1 MIYSGII
8 DKLYN
13 RRGWIYKIH
22 PLIKFIYIIIFLI
35 LILTTNY
42 LEFQKIFF
50 YLIFTFFL
58 IILGKVSIIK
68 ILKKVLGIL
77 PFFILISISFLF
89 FKKGTILEIS
99 LFKIFFFKIQSNYLN
114 FILILCKSINSL
126 ILVIFLIQTT
136 DFNLLIKSLDLI
148 LVPKI
153 ITSTILFVYRYIFV
167 LVDEIKRMELA
178 RNSRY
183 FGGFI
188 INQIVVYANIISVL
202 LIRSINRS
210 ERIYFAMVSR
220 GYDGEMKNLDFG
232 NFNKFD
238 FLFLFLFSSI
248 LLFIKF
254 LL

>member
-1 MIYSGII
+1 MIYSGLI
-8 DKLYN
+8 DKLN
-13 RRGWIYKIH
+13 NKECWINKIH
-22 PLIKFIYIIIFLI
+22 PLIKFLCIIIFLI

-50 YLIFTFFL
+50 YFIFTFFL
-58 IILGKVSIIK
+58 IVLGRVSIIK
-68 ILKKVLGIL
+68 ILKKVLEIT
-77 PFFILISISFLF
+77 PFLILISISFLF
-89 FKKGTILEIS
+89 FKKGSILEINI
-99 LFKIFFFKIQSNYLN
+99 FRIFFFKIQSNYLN
-114 FILILCKSINSL
+114 FILILCKSINSI
-126 ILVIFLIQTT
+126 ILLIFLIETT
-136 DFNLLIKSLDLI
+136 DFYLLIKSLDFI

-153 ITSTILFVYRYIFV
+153 ITSTILLVYRYIFV

-188 INQIVVYANIISVL
+188 INQIKIYANIISVL

-210 ERIYFAMVSR
+210 ERIYFAMISR
-220 GYDGEMKNLDFG
+220 GYDGEMKNLNFN

-238 FLFLFLFSSI
+238 FLFLILLSSI